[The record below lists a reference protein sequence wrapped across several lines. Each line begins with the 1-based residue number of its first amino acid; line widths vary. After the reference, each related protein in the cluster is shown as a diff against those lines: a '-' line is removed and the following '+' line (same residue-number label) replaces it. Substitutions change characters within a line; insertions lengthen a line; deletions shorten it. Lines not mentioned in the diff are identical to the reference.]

1 MSSKVFPKQNS
12 HGSSFPEEDKL
23 SEYIFKDTLKI
34 VRQECDPEYE
44 SSEDKEKHIKH

>member
-1 MSSKVFPKQNS
+1 MGSKVFAEQNS

-34 VRQECDPEYE
+34 VRQEGDPKYE
-44 SSEDKEKHIKH
+44 SS